1 MSPRRKPGSG
11 WVPKLTWH
19 KGPDGRF
26 RGRVRINGVD
36 HYLGDREDPETV
48 NRYKQKVAEWLGN
61 DRTVSPEQPGQ
72 VTVAELLAA
81 FLRHAETYYVKKG
94 IPTSEVFCFRK
105 IISIL
110 IDSPYS
116 DRLAGSIGAAELRG
130 IRELFLQQTYRSGKQ
145 LKRWTRGN
153 VNEQVNRVRR
163 IWSWGH
169 THLGIPLAALQSQ
182 REVRGLAKTRTAAPE
197 GKKIP
202 PVSREQIERTLPWL
216 PAGCL
221 RELIL
226 VHSLLGCRMDE
237 ICCMRINDLDRSGP
251 VWKYSPQEHKT
262 QHIDKPIEA
271 HYWVGP
277 RAQAILAPLLEGKRD
292 SDWVFPLVRK
302 GVGKGCYNRS
312 SYLHAVV
319 RAWKEANR
327 KNPSN
332 PIEPWSPR
340 QIRHLRLTEI
350 KLAVHQLGKDGQE
363 AAQAVAGHADRSTTA
378 IYAELSDLARETQQ
392 QLG

>member
-36 HYLGDREDPETV
+36 HYLGDRDDPETV

-163 IWSWGH
+163 IWSWAILTWGY
-169 THLGIPLAALQSQ
+169 LLQLCNPSGRSEGWQ
-182 REVRGLAKTRTAAPE
+182 KPGRQLLKGRRSHQSAGSRSSGLCP
-197 GKKIP
+197 
-202 PVSREQIERTLPWL
+202 
-216 PAGCL
+216 
-221 RELIL
+221 
-226 VHSLLGCRMDE
+226 GCRQAA
-237 ICCMRINDLDRSGP
+237 SG
-251 VWKYSPQEHKT
+251 S
-262 QHIDKPIEA
+262 
-271 HYWVGP
+271 
-277 RAQAILAPLLEGKRD
+277 
-292 SDWVFPLVRK
+292 
-302 GVGKGCYNRS
+302 
-312 SYLHAVV
+312 
-319 RAWKEANR
+319 
-327 KNPSN
+327 
-332 PIEPWSPR
+332 
-340 QIRHLRLTEI
+340 
-350 KLAVHQLGKDGQE
+350 
-363 AAQAVAGHADRSTTA
+363 
-378 IYAELSDLARETQQ
+378 
-392 QLG
+392 